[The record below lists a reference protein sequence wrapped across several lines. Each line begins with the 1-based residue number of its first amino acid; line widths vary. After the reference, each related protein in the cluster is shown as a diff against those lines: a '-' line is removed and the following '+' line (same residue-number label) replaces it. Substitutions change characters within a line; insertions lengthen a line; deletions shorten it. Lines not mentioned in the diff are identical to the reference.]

1 MDKKL
6 LDSLNNLSL
15 ALEDIADILAK
26 KQSASSTGAALES
39 GDFSKDLKN
48 ISVGIKSIKADT
60 QEILKGQKTIL
71 EMSKKNSVGKTPME
85 EAGSDK
91 KKESNI
97 KKGVGTILLIA
108 VAVLAIGMA
117 FKLVGKIDFLSVVGL
132 GLAMVIVAV
141 AFEKIAK
148 LNLGIKQAAIVSL
161 TMVMMAAAITLSS
174 WILKMITPIGF
185 TQLLT
190 AVFIAATFAVMSKY
204 LENIFIATAVFSKL
218 KVSKF
223 ALVTTLVSIS
233 AAITLSSWVLSGI
246 KPIGLAQAMTGI
258 LIAAMFAVISFNL
271 DKIAIGVVAFQRA
284 KVSKFALVTTLVAI
298 STAIMLSS
306 YVLSLIKPMS
316 FGQVITGILISLMF
330 MVISFNLDKIAMG
343 VVAFQK
349 TKVGPAALIKVLV
362 GIAAAITLSS
372 WVLGMIKPIGI
383 WQFLTALGITVLF
396 AIMSYVMD
404 KLAIGVVIIEKVL
417 GKGKIFLIPLVLV
430 AIATA
435 IMLSSHILAK
445 TKDITFM
452 LMLKILALGVILAL
466 LTLVFVP
473 AVMLLGKMKLT
484 DLLKGGLAIVLVA
497 TAIMVSSHI
506 LAMGNYSKF
515 PTWKWIL
522 GVGLSIG
529 SFGLAMF
536 LLGELAMTGIGALAL
551 LAGGA
556 MVLLVA
562 GTIVATSHILAMG
575 KYSKFPSL
583 EWSGSVALSMGAFAA
598 GMVLLGGLI
607 IATFGIGGLMLA
619 AGSEAVLT
627 VARTIVDTS
636 FILTKGKYTGGPTK
650 EWSEGIALAL
660 GAFSPVYGMLM
671 DNAILSI
678 FGGGGVGP
686 DEFASAIR
694 TVSMGIVDAANFFA
708 DPKVSANFKGG
719 PPAAWAAGVG
729 AAIGAFAP
737 VYQVLAENSGWMASG
752 VSPEDMKKAIM
763 TISQGIVDA
772 ADFFAKNQAPFKEG
786 NYPSESW
793 GKGVGAALN
802 AFAPVFKALHEDS
815 GFWTSGDEVIQNMVS
830 GVSSISWSIV
840 DSALAF
846 ASVDEKAWTSY
857 PSVSWAEGVSSSVE
871 AYVGVVE
878 SVEGVSFL
886 EMFKISGV
894 VNQIAGIARILHK
907 SQKYFKFM
915 LDSKWV
921 QNLAKNILPYA
932 ALTSQIDKLLGY
944 DEKTSLKQGGFL
956 GVGES
961 TSTTTVR
968 KMKDVSVVNRVASQM
983 VQTARLLWSNQKFFK
998 FKLDRNW
1005 VYDLHWNLENYAKL
1019 TRILEKLL
1027 TITEVNTMNLGKF
1040 GSYSYETTR
1049 AADVGV
1055 INKVVNQLVITAGIL
1070 HKNKKLFTAKI
1081 DPNYMKNVASN
1092 VWDYAKL
1099 AKKLTLANK
1108 DSNVMDEIL
1117 GLDPISRAAKG
1128 MVKIASA
1135 YDKLAKSLSG
1145 FGSALSRLDPIKV
1158 LSFTRLTGNIAML
1171 SAMDSAMFSNMLNVL
1186 ERRSGVF
1193 ANMLKMQDMGGG
1205 KRPTVASPL
1214 SSGVRNKKGGD
1225 DATSFNKDKKGET
1238 QLMKLDRVIELLSKI
1253 STEVDGLDTFLQAKS
1268 KSEKGSG
1275 DSMGG
1280 GGGGGGGLFGLF

>member
-15 ALEDIADILAK
+15 ALEDIAEILAK
-26 KQSASSTGAALES
+26 KQSTSSTGAALES

-71 EMSKKNSVGKTPME
+71 EMSKKSSVGKTPME
-85 EAGSDK
+85 EAGGDK
-91 KKESNI
+91 KQESNI

-161 TMVMMAAAITLSS
+161 TMVMMSAAITLSS

-190 AVFIAATFAVMSKY
+190 AVFIAATFALMSKY

-233 AAITLSSWVLSGI
+233 TAIMLSSYVLSMI
-246 KPIGLAQAMTGI
+246 KPIGFAQAMTGI
-258 LIAAMFAVISFNL
+258 LIAAIFAVISYSMH
-271 DKIAIGVVAFQRA
+271 KIGVAVTMFDKL
-284 KVSKFALVTTLVAI
+284 KVSKIALVTTLVSI

-306 YVLSLIKPMS
+306 WVLSLVKPMS
-316 FGQVITGILISLMF
+316 LGQAITGILIAAMF
-330 MVISFNLDKIAMG
+330 MVISFNLEKIAVG
-343 VVAFQK
+343 VVAFKK
-349 TKVGPAALIKVLV
+349 TKVSPVDLLLVLV
-362 GIAAAITLSS
+362 GIAGAIALSS
-372 WVLGMIKPIGI
+372 WVLGLTRPIGI
-383 WQFLTALGITVLF
+383 WQFLTALGITILF
-396 AIMSYVMD
+396 AVMSFFMD
-404 KLAIGVVIIEKVL
+404 KLAIGVVIVEKVL
-417 GKGKIFLIPLVLV
+417 GKGRIFLIPLVLV

-445 TKDITFM
+445 TQDITFM

-466 LTLVFVP
+466 LTTIFVP
-473 AVMLLGKMKLT
+473 AVILLGKMKLT
-484 DLLKGGLAIVLVA
+484 DLIKGGLAIVLVA

-506 LAMGNYSKF
+506 LAMGNYKKY
-515 PTWKWIL
+515 PDWKWAL
-522 GVGLSIG
+522 GVGLTIG
-529 SFGLAMF
+529 AFGLSMF
-536 LLGELAMTGIGALAL
+536 LLGELAMTGVGALAL

-562 GTIVATSHILAMG
+562 GTIVTTSHILAMG

-583 EWSGSVALSMGAFAA
+583 EWSGSVALSMAAFAA

-619 AGSEAVLT
+619 AGSEAVLV
-627 VARTIVDTS
+627 VAQTIVDTS
-636 FILTKGKYTGGPTK
+636 FILSKGKYTGGPTK
-650 EWSEGIALAL
+650 AWSEGIALAL

-686 DEFASAIR
+686 DEFSDAIR
-694 TVSMGIVDAANFFA
+694 TVSQGIVDAANFFA
-708 DPKVSANFKGG
+708 DPKVSAKFKGG
-719 PPAAWAAGVG
+719 PPASWAAGVG

-737 VYQVLAENSGWMASG
+737 VYQVLADNSGWMSSG
-752 VSPEDMKKAIM
+752 VSPEDMKSAIM

-772 ADFFAKNQAPFKEG
+772 ADFFASNKAPFLEG

-815 GFWTSGDEVIQNMVS
+815 GFWTSGEEVIQSMVS

-846 ASVDEKAWTSY
+846 SSIDPKSWTSY
-857 PSVSWAEGVSSSVE
+857 PTSEWAGGVSSAVE
-871 AYVGVVE
+871 SYVGVVE
-878 SVEGVSFL
+878 SVDGIYFL
-886 EMFKISGV
+886 QMFKLSSV
-894 VNQIAGIARILHK
+894 VNQIVG
-907 SQKYFKFM
+907 
-915 LDSKWV
+915 
-921 QNLAKNILPYA
+921 LAKTLHN
-932 ALTSQIDKLLGY
+932 SQRFFNFKIDGDFFNK
-944 DEKTSLKQGGFL
+944 
-956 GVGES
+956 
-961 TSTTTVR
+961 
-968 KMKDVSVVNRVASQM
+968 VSKNVLS
-983 VQTARLLWSNQKFFK
+983 
-998 FKLDRNW
+998 
-1005 VYDLHWNLENYAKL
+1005 YAKL
-1019 TRILEKLL
+1019 ATDLDKML
-1027 TITEVNTMNLGKF
+1027 TITEKKTISLGVFGEVNF
-1040 GSYSYETTR
+1040 TTKR
-1049 AADVGV
+1049 NADISNV
-1055 INKVVNQLVITAGIL
+1055 NKVVSQLVMTAGIL
-1070 HKNKKLFTAKI
+1070 YKNRNLFTAKI

-1092 VWDYAKL
+1092 VWDYAML

-1108 DSNVMDEIL
+1108 DSSVMDELL
-1117 GLDPISRAAKG
+1117 GLDPISRAARG

-1135 YDKLAKSLSG
+1135 YDKLAKSISN
-1145 FGSALSRLDPIKV
+1145 FGSAIGRLDPNKL
-1158 LSFTRLTGNIAML
+1158 LSFTRLTGNIAVL
-1171 SAMDSAMFSNMLNVL
+1171 SALDSTMFNNMMTVL

-1193 ANMLKMQDMGGG
+1193 ANMLKMQETGVG
-1205 KRPTVASPL
+1205 KRPMVTPL
-1214 SSGVRNKKGGD
+1214 SSGVRTKKAE
-1225 DATSFNKDKKGET
+1225 DADNSHLKDKKGET
-1238 QLMKLDRVIELLSKI
+1238 QLMKLDKVIDLLSKI
-1253 STEVDGLDTFLQAKS
+1253 STEVDGLDTYIQAKS
-1268 KSEKGSG
+1268 KSEK
-1275 DSMGG
+1275 DSDSSL
-1280 GGGGGGGLFGLF
+1280 GGGGGGGLFGMFS